1 VDDLPDTGP
10 YRDQIKWN
18 QPFPMPEMTI
28 HPAGKAYELVLEDA
42 GATLP
47 VRDPV
52 DQRIVRMVKTGKA
65 EYAEDMDSLDVPQFQ
80 HRRLPPDS
88 YKMGIITDIRQ
99 VGGYPEYQGTP
110 YLDSDQDGMP
120 DAWEKRYQKLGLD
133 PHDPGDAL
141 LDCNGDG
148 YTNIEKYING
158 INPKRKKDWKD
169 LRNNFDTLAKKG
181 GL

>member
-1 VDDLPDTGP
+1 MLKIWIPWMCLSSN
-10 YRDQIKWN
+10 I
-18 QPFPMPEMTI
+18 
-28 HPAGKAYELVLEDA
+28 
-42 GATLP
+42 
-47 VRDPV
+47 
-52 DQRIVRMVKTGKA
+52 
-65 EYAEDMDSLDVPQFQ
+65 
-80 HRRLPPDS
+80 RLPPDS